1 MDAAIICMM
10 QNFDAYYILLLT
22 RQNYYAVLELEFT
35 LLIGFGSS
43 FKTTYSLS
51 QKIPELKIRDHV
63 KTLKT
68 TAG

>member
-10 QNFDAYYILLLT
+10 QNFDAHYVINW
-22 RQNYYAVLELEFT
+22 QNYYAVLELEFT

-43 FKTTYSLS
+43 FTKLS
-51 QKIPELKIRDHV
+51 QKIQELKLRDHV

-68 TAG
+68 MTG

>member
-10 QNFDAYYILLLT
+10 QNFDAYYILT

-63 KTLKT
+63 KTFKT

>member
-10 QNFDAYYILLLT
+10 QNFDAYYILT
-22 RQNYYAVLELEFT
+22 RQNFYAVLELEFT

-43 FKTTYSLS
+43 FTKLS
-51 QKIPELKIRDHV
+51 QKIQELKLRDHV

-68 TAG
+68 MTG

>member
-10 QNFDAYYILLLT
+10 QNFDAYYILT

-43 FKTTYSLS
+43 FTKLS
-51 QKIPELKIRDHV
+51 QKIQELKLRDHV

-68 TAG
+68 MTG